1 MGGRQIQN
9 PNSEIQNPFD
19 CYTPPMTEDDRELEY
34 YRAVEDLFAT
44 LRGMPHTLSP
54 KDFSLLREWWR
65 DGIPLVAVQ
74 AGMTE
79 VVARRREQGEA
90 EPVVSLSYYRH
101 AVRRHAK
108 HAAEMAVGATEVST
122 ETPPDLDEARQSV
135 VRKLRAAA
143 ASNRVARPNVSDALD
158 RVAGMIEDTADL
170 PPAFLGEHLFAL
182 ESTLLANCLDALD
195 EDERS
200 RLEGRAEKEA
210 DAVTATPDARERT
223 FRAFRDRGLRD
234 LLGIPRLELD
244 L

>member
-1 MGGRQIQN
+1 
-9 PNSEIQNPFD
+9 
-19 CYTPPMTEDDRELEY
+19 MTEDDRELEY

-79 VVARRREQGEA
+79 VVARRREQGES

-101 AVRRHAK
+101 AVKRHAK
-108 HAAEMAVGATEVST
+108 HAAEMAVGAAEV
-122 ETPPDLDEARQSV
+122 ETGAPPDADEAHKALV
-135 VRKLRAAA
+135 GKLRSAA
-143 ASNRVARPNVSDALD
+143 ASNRAPRPQVSDALD
-158 RVAGMIEDTADL
+158 RVAEMIEAAADL
-170 PPAFLGEHLFAL
+170 PPASLGEHLFAL
-182 ESTLLANCLDALD
+182 ESTLLANCLDALN
-195 EDERS
+195 ENEKEQ
-200 RLEGRAEKEA
+200 LEVRAEQEA
-210 DAVTATPDARERT
+210 ASVTATPEARERT
-223 FRAFRDRGLRD
+223 FRAFRDRGLRN